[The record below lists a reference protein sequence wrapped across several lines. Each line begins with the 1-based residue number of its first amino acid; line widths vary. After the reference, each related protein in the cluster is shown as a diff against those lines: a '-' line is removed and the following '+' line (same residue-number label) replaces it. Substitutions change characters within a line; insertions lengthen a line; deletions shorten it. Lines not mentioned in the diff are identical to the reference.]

1 MRINLKIAFSLSL
14 SLSKK
19 PSGRAVKTLLKG
31 MEFVSIVWLLIVNIL
46 IFVLMLVDKNSA
58 EQKMW
63 RILEKALWVLS
74 LLGGSVGFLLAM
86 VVSHHKILKLE
97 FKYGV
102 SLICLIESAILYFA
116 SKDLFWIVALT
127 IFSLSLILVAFKIFL
142 LKDNPNKRF
151 KNNKRDKR

>member
-1 MRINLKIAFSLSL
+1 MDLRINLKILL

-31 MEFVSIVWLLIVNIL
+31 MELVSIVWLLIVNIL
-46 IFVLMLVDKNSA
+46 IFILMLVDKNSA

-63 RILEKALWVLS
+63 RIPEKALWILS
-74 LLGGSVGFLLAM
+74 LLGGSVGFLVAM
-86 VVSHHKILKLE
+86 VVSRHKILKLK

-116 SKDLFWIVALT
+116 SKDLFWIVAIT
-127 IFSLSLILVAFKIFL
+127 IFSLSLILVAFVRIFL

-151 KNNKRDKR
+151 KNNKRDKK

>member
-1 MRINLKIAFSLSL
+1 MRINLKILP

-46 IFVLMLVDKNSA
+46 IFILMLVDENSA

-63 RILEKALWVLS
+63 RIPKKALWVLS

-86 VVSHHKILKLE
+86 VVSRHKILKLE

>member
-1 MRINLKIAFSLSL
+1 M
-14 SLSKK
+14 SKK
-19 PSGRAVKTLLKG
+19 YGVFLKKLCG
-31 MEFVSIVWLLIVNIL
+31 FYRSL
-46 IFVLMLVDKNSA
+46 A
-58 EQKMW
+58 G
-63 RILEKALWVLS
+63 LS
-74 LLGGSVGFLLAM
+74 GFLVAM
-86 VVSHHKILKLE
+86 VVSRHKILKPE

-151 KNNKRDKR
+151 KNKRDKR

>member
-1 MRINLKIAFSLSL
+1 
-14 SLSKK
+14 
-19 PSGRAVKTLLKG
+19 
-31 MEFVSIVWLLIVNIL
+31 MEFVFIVWLLIVNIL
-46 IFVLMLVDKNSA
+46 IFILMLVDKNSA

-63 RILEKALWVLS
+63 RIPEKALWVLS

-86 VVSHHKILKLE
+86 VVSRHKILKLE

-102 SLICLIESAILYFA
+102 SLIYLIESAILYFA
-116 SKDLFWIVALT
+116 NNLFWIVALT

-142 LKDNPNKRF
+142 FKDNPNKCF

>member
-1 MRINLKIAFSLSL
+1 MRINLKILPSLSLSL

-31 MEFVSIVWLLIVNIL
+31 MEIVFIVWLLIVNIL
-46 IFVLMLVDKNSA
+46 IFILMLVDKNSA

-63 RILEKALWVLS
+63 RIPEKALWVLS
-74 LLGGSVGFLLAM
+74 LLGGSVGFLVAM

-116 SKDLFWIVALT
+116 SKDLFG
-127 IFSLSLILVAFKIFL
+127 
-142 LKDNPNKRF
+142 
-151 KNNKRDKR
+151 

>member
-1 MRINLKIAFSLSL
+1 MGFIAPWRVCRVF
-14 SLSKK
+14 
-19 PSGRAVKTLLKG
+19 GRYGCV
-31 MEFVSIVWLLIVNIL
+31 
-46 IFVLMLVDKNSA
+46 
-58 EQKMW
+58 Q
-63 RILEKALWVLS
+63 
-74 LLGGSVGFLLAM
+74 
-86 VVSHHKILKLE
+86 ILKLK

>member
-1 MRINLKIAFSLSL
+1 
-14 SLSKK
+14 
-19 PSGRAVKTLLKG
+19 

-46 IFVLMLVDKNSA
+46 IFVLMLVDKNLA

-63 RILEKALWVLS
+63 RIPEKALWVLS
-74 LLGGSVGFLLAM
+74 LLGGSVGFLVAM
-86 VVSHHKILKLE
+86 VVSHHKILKLK

-116 SKDLFWIVALT
+116 SKDLLWIVALT

-142 LKDNPNKRF
+142 FKDNPNKRF

>member
-1 MRINLKIAFSLSL
+1 
-14 SLSKK
+14 
-19 PSGRAVKTLLKG
+19 

-46 IFVLMLVDKNSA
+46 IFVLMLVDKNLA

-63 RILEKALWVLS
+63 RIPEKALWVLS
-74 LLGGSVGFLLAM
+74 LLGGSVGFFAM
-86 VVSHHKILKLE
+86 VVSRHKILKLE

-142 LKDNPNKRF
+142 FKDNPNKRF

>member
-1 MRINLKIAFSLSL
+1 
-14 SLSKK
+14 
-19 PSGRAVKTLLKG
+19 

-63 RILEKALWVLS
+63 RIPEKALWFLS
-74 LLGGSVGFLLAM
+74 LLGGSVGFLVAM

-142 LKDNPNKRF
+142 LTKITLTNASKTIRGIKDNVLF
-151 KNNKRDKR
+151 F